1 MRRVRVERGIYRQQ
15 NGTYGVYL
23 LVQGKPR
30 FKTVGQKLAEARR
43 QRDLLSAKAHRGEL
57 PAPSQ
62 LTFSELAET
71 WIQGFEAQVRSGERG
86 ERTLEHYRY
95 HLDRHLVPTLG
106 RKRLQELSTDD
117 CAQLIATMRAK
128 GLSPKT
134 IAGALVPLGRVL
146 SLALRRGLIADNP
159 LRRLEQSERPRPQR
173 REQRVLTHA
182 EISNLLAACLPR
194 YRPFLASAL
203 YTGMRLSE
211 LLGLTWGEVDFER
224 GLIRVRYQLSRAHR
238 DAPAR
243 RVRLKTQ
250 AAVRDIPLLP
260 QLASLLKRH
269 KLRSAFSGGDDY
281 VFQTARGTP
290 LGFRNV
296 ERRGLRR
303 AADRAGLNADGHP
316 RLRVHDL
323 RHTFSSHL
331 IVDLGLDVA
340 QVSRILGH
348 ARPSITLDTYTH
360 LFDQA
365 AHSADIR
372 ERMARSEFGGLL
384 VKATAHRPPGRIH
397 AGNAPP
403 AMIRPP
409 AR

>member
-30 FKTVGQKLAEARR
+30 FKTVGKKLAEARR
-43 QRDLLSAKAHRGEL
+43 QRDLLSAKAQRGEL

-62 LTFSELAET
+62 VTFSALAET
-71 WIQGFEAQVRSGERG
+71 WIQGFEAQVRSGERA

-95 HLDRHLVPTLG
+95 HLDRNLLPALG
-106 RKRLQELSTDD
+106 RKRLQEISTDD
-117 CAQLIATMRAK
+117 CASLIATMRAK

-134 IAGALVPLGRVL
+134 VAGALVPLGRVL

-159 LRRLEQSERPRPQR
+159 LRRLERSERPRPQR

-182 EISNLLAACLPR
+182 EIGRLLVACPPR

-211 LLGLTWGEVDFER
+211 LLGLTWGEVDFES
-224 GLIRVRYQLSRAHR
+224 GLIRVRYQLSRAR
-238 DAPAR
+238 EGAPAR

-269 KLRSAFSGGDDY
+269 KLQSGFSGEEGY
-281 VFQTARGTP
+281 VFQTALGTP

-296 ERRGLRR
+296 ERRGLCR
-303 AADRAGLNADGHP
+303 AAERAGLNADGRP

-323 RHTFSSHL
+323 RHTFASHL
-331 IVDLGLDVA
+331 IVDLRLDVA

-365 AHSADIR
+365 AHAADIR
-372 ERMARSEFGGLL
+372 ERMSASRFGRLLAGQVEFS
-384 VKATAHRPPGRIH
+384 
-397 AGNAPP
+397 
-403 AMIRPP
+403 
-409 AR
+409 